1 MYQKGALIVHSRK
14 VLLPALAAASRLV
27 SGVLYIPL
35 AQQNEIRNG
44 ERESDSDK
52 TLQEVWNLCETL
64 QQIKNVYFLA
74 SKHSPL
80 LDVRI
85 VLPSPVPTIG
95 SSLSPAVLEYD
106 NLDVLLSSIPT
117 LEEVKRS
124 PGYFLLAERIKSDPK
139 MAFEKVN
146 LDSNLT
152 IQLSESLPTDSQ
164 ELVRTFSDV
173 ALGGTFDHI
182 HNGHRLL
189 LAQSALLAQRRLVV
203 GVSNGPLLTNK
214 VLKELIEP
222 IEVSLLLTPVIPVS
236 CVYNVAHAL

>member
-1 MYQKGALIVHSRK
+1 
-14 VLLPALAAASRLV
+14 
-27 SGVLYIPL
+27 
-35 AQQNEIRNG
+35 
-44 ERESDSDK
+44 
-52 TLQEVWNLCETL
+52 
-64 QQIKNVYFLA
+64 
-74 SKHSPL
+74 
-80 LDVRI
+80 
-85 VLPSPVPTIG
+85 
-95 SSLSPAVLEYD
+95 
-106 NLDVLLSSIPT
+106 
-117 LEEVKRS
+117 
-124 PGYFLLAERIKSDPK
+124 

-164 ELVRTFSDV
+164 EVVRTFSDV

-214 VLKELIEP
+214 VLKELIKP

-236 CVYNVAHAL
+236 